1 MDYKIW
7 GYEGSPFGRLNIGH
21 CVLLITNPLAICQPR
36 MKRFHFE
43 AMWTKR
49 EDYKAIIEAAWGIGG
64 DLSTLKVWQ
73 QT

>member
-1 MDYKIW
+1 MKVHHLVNSTFD
-7 GYEGSPFGRLNIGH
+7 H

-43 AMWTKR
+43 AIWAKR
-49 EDYKAIIEAAWGIGG
+49 EDYKAIIEAAWEIGG